1 MTNTLI
7 IYYNPYIQY
16 SSIFPLDKNRE
27 VRSAFT
33 TLIEPL
39 LAIITDTSYNMDSH
53 LTRNYPRLARYSICL
68 STCIVLCKIPLF
80 LGHNLYNMKK
90 YLTKKYYKYI
100 FIYYTI
106 YLIKQKKESEL

>member
-1 MTNTLI
+1 MTNTLL
-7 IYYNPYIQY
+7 YYNPYILD

-53 LTRNYPRLARYSICL
+53 FTRNYPRLARYSICL
-68 STCIVLCKIPLF
+68 STYIVLGKIPLF
-80 LGHNLYNMKK
+80 LGHKLYNTKK
-90 YLTKKYYKYI
+90 YLTKKCYKYN

-106 YLIKQKKESEL
+106 IFNKTKKESEL